1 MEAVIEDR
9 YEDAEIELVRGSGG
23 IFDVHVDGKLI
34 FSKHEVSRFP
44 EDKEIL
50 DSLSALA
57 S

>member
-1 MEAVIEDR
+1 MIEDR

-44 EDKEIL
+44 DDKEIL